1 MKYSLQLLVLEWKQQ
16 RKSLSAVSE
25 LLAPESVVV
34 PDFRDT
40 TSLQRLAA
48 ALTVKNPLKGAV
60 ADMVLAVLIG
70 FGTVLIIRA
79 MAKFEPF
86 DFIISFLSGL

>member
-48 ALTVKNPLKGAV
+48 ALTVKNSLKGAV

-70 FGTVLIIRA
+70 YGTLLAGRTI
-79 MAKFEPF
+79 AKFEPF
-86 DFIISFLSGL
+86 NGILTFFFGP